1 MPDVRSAPYIYSDA
15 RRQQSDWRLKGQENY
30 LHGVTLVHCRY
41 HGYPK
46 NPEWDHDH
54 CEFCWAKFM
63 IEDLPDALHQ
73 GYATKDDYRWICER
87 CFADFRHMFEWKVI
101 DELD

>member
-1 MPDVRSAPYIYSDA
+1 MPDVRSAPYKYSDA
-15 RRQQSDWRLKGQENY
+15 RRQQIRLATPGSGEVFTRRDFGA
-30 LHGVTLVHCRY
+30 LSIPRVSE
-41 HGYPK
+41 

-54 CEFCWAKFM
+54 CEFCSAKFM
-63 IEDLPDALHQ
+63 VEDLPDALHQ

-87 CFADFRHMFEWKVI
+87 CFADFRDMFEWKVI